1 VGVERRPAVRIEEGQ
16 MHLRSF
22 FTGAAVGAAAA
33 YLLDPVAGN
42 GRRARLRDQTGALIR
57 RGEERADDL
66 SRHAT
71 NVVQGKVREMTTA
84 PERSMDDGTVEAR
97 VRSEVLGRGDLDAS
111 RVIVNVEDGVAVLRG
126 EVSGPDAIAG
136 IVDRTK
142 AVEGVREV
150 RNLLHV
156 PGAPA
161 PNKEAA
167 RAAKPAAGTSGTSG
181 SSGRSGSSSTGS
193 SSPSTSGSSSSAT
206 SRSSSPTKPS
216 GSSGS
221 SS

>member
-1 VGVERRPAVRIEEGQ
+1 

-42 GRRARLRDQTGALIR
+42 GRRARLLDQTGALIR

-71 NVVQGKVREMTTA
+71 NVFQGRVRQMTTA

-97 VRSEVLGRGDLDAS
+97 IRSEVLGRGDPDAS
-111 RVIVNVEDGVAVLRG
+111 GVVVNVEDGVAVLRG

-167 RAAKPAAGTSGTSG
+167 RAAKPATG
-181 SSGRSGSSSTGS
+181 SSSTSSTSRSSGGSSSSSTGS
-193 SSPSTSGSSSSAT
+193 TSPSTSGSSSSAT

-216 GSSGS
+216 GSSS
-221 SS
+221 SSS

>member
-1 VGVERRPAVRIEEGQ
+1 

-33 YLLDPVAGN
+33 YLLDPVAGT
-42 GRRARLRDQTGALIR
+42 GRRSRLRDQTGALIR

-66 SRHAT
+66 GRHAT

-97 VRSEVLGRGDLDAS
+97 IRSEVLGRGDVDAS
-111 RVIVNVEDGVAVLRG
+111 GIVVNVEDGVAVLRG
-126 EVSGPDAIAG
+126 EVSEPDAIAG

-142 AVEGVREV
+142 AVEGVRDV

-167 RAAKPAAGTSGTSG
+167 RAAKPTAGTSGTSG
-181 SSGRSGSSSTGS
+181 TSSTPGSSGRS
-193 SSPSTSGSSSSAT
+193 SSPSTGSSGSTTPGSTA
-206 SRSSSPTKPS
+206 SRSSSSTKPT

>member
-1 VGVERRPAVRIEEGQ
+1 

-33 YLLDPVAGN
+33 YLLDPVAGT
-42 GRRARLRDQTGALIR
+42 GRRSRLRDQTGALIR

-66 SRHAT
+66 GRHAT

-97 VRSEVLGRGDLDAS
+97 IRSEVLGRGDVDAS
-111 RVIVNVEDGVAVLRG
+111 GIVVNVEDGVAVLRG
-126 EVSGPDAIAG
+126 EVSGPDDAIAG

-167 RAAKPAAGTSGTSG
+167 RAAKPTAGTSGTSG
-181 SSGRSGSSSTGS
+181 TSSTPGSSGRS
-193 SSPSTSGSSSSAT
+193 SSPSTGSTSSTTSGSSSGSTT
-206 SRSSSPTKPS
+206 SRSSSSTKPT
-216 GSSGS
+216 GS
-221 SS
+221 SSSSS

>member
-1 VGVERRPAVRIEEGQ
+1 

-33 YLLDPVAGN
+33 YLLDPVGGT
-42 GRRARLRDQTGALIR
+42 GRRSRLRDQTGALIR

-71 NVVQGKVREMTTA
+71 NVVQGKAREMTTA
-84 PERSMDDGTVEAR
+84 PERSMEDATIEAR
-97 VRSEVLGRGDLDAS
+97 IRSEVLGRRDLDAS
-111 RVIVNVEDGVAVLRG
+111 SVVVNVEDGVAVLRG

-136 IVDRTK
+136 IADRTK
-142 AVEGVREV
+142 AVQGVREV

-167 RAAKPAAGTSGTSG
+167 RAVKPASGTSGTSSASG
-181 SSGRSGSSSTGS
+181 SSGGSSSSSTGS
-193 SSPSTSGSSSSAT
+193 SGSGT
-206 SRSSSPTKPS
+206 SRSSSSTKPS
-216 GSSGS
+216 GPSS
-221 SS
+221 